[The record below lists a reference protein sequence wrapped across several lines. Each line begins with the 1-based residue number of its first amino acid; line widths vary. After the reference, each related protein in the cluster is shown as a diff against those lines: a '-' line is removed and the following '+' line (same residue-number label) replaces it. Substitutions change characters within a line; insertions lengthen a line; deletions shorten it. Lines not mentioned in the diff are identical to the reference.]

1 MESTTLEEGK
11 EEGKEDEKKKDEKK
25 EEKKEGEEE
34 EEDLKKKEYSR
45 PTAWG
50 GWGFC
55 SQLCT
60 QTNYQGFLWSNEP
73 RLKEIL
79 RRTSSHE
86 DCRKHLEIN
95 VKEGEEIS
103 RLCLFQE
110 QELAEKAHFSMFR
123 KYFQQ
128 TINNFIF
135 RRKPHSDTVLVV
147 FFSANMPC

>member
-1 MESTTLEEGK
+1 MGVSDFISGLESTTLEEGK
-11 EEGKEDEKKKDEKK
+11 EEGKEDEKKKEEKEGDEK
-25 EEKKEGEEE
+25 EEKEGDEKEEKE
-34 EEDLKKKEYSR
+34 EEDLRKKEYSR

-79 RRTSSHE
+79 RRTSTHK
-86 DCRKHLEIN
+86 DCRKHLEIDLE
-95 VKEGEEIS
+95 EGEEIS

-110 QELAEKAHFSMFR
+110 QELAEKARFNMLR

-128 TINNFIF
+128 TIKNIIF
-135 RRKPHSDTVLVV
+135 
-147 FFSANMPC
+147 